1 MAKPYTVRGLLDIVM
16 SDIKPLEYLWNGI
29 ALIPGGVVEIIGSPG
44 IGKSR
49 FVGDLAKHQIL
60 GLEYGGMPT
69 FNGSLKW
76 LFVGSENGIHRLDRE
91 LKTFVFGCS
100 PDGVRGVCKA
110 ERFKMAAENGY
121 FKDALMLLN
130 QNFRTSTLQDPED
143 YDISLANDYNFAK
156 LVATL
161 KADKPNVIVFDPW
174 GDLIA
179 GEELNDGDVRNTIRI
194 IRKAERDAGIADA
207 LIIIVNHARIGAKEE
222 ALARGMDAGN
232 FGKNSKCLYS
242 IARYV
247 LNIRRASFDE
257 NPPIEVICAKNNDG
271 VKPPPIA
278 LQLDQKTMSYSHV
291 KDWDADK
298 WQAEL
303 EAKARQRGNETSE
316 ARQPDKVAEVNA
328 KREKDFLNA
337 VVEVANE
344 AGDKLLDT
352 ATFQQN
358 VLKKPGGAVAKNPRS
373 ASFTNLWKVAIG
385 PRGVLKSQR
394 AQERKA
400 DGTIGNTKERR
411 EYVSTPDHIA
421 AYLKQFEGLGI

>member
-1 MAKPYTVRGLLDIVM
+1 MVKPYTVRGLWDIAKN
-16 SDIKPLEYLWNGI
+16 DTKPLERLWNGI
-29 ALIPGGVVEIIGSPG
+29 ALIPGGVIEVIGSPG

-60 GLEYGGMPT
+60 GWDYGGLPT
-69 FNGSLKW
+69 FKGCLKW
-76 LFVGSENGIHRLDRE
+76 LFVGSENGIHRLDSETKAFIFWCAPSE
-91 LKTFVFGCS
+91 LCGLVEN
-100 PDGVRGVCKA
+100 DRI
-110 ERFKMAAENGY
+110 ERAVANG
-121 FKDALMLLN
+121 FSTSQLSALELR
-130 QNFRTSTLQDPED
+130 FRTFTLENPED
-143 YDISLANDYNFAK
+143 YDISLANASNVSK

-161 KADKPNVIVFDPW
+161 ANEKPNVIVFDPW
-174 GDLIA
+174 GDIIA

-222 ALARGMDAGN
+222 AFARGMDAGN